1 MWILYGV
8 SAMLLLAGMLLL
20 IKFAGTYWTDS
31 TGIMFVLCLGLL
43 FCSSIHLLAAKQAL
57 IFKWQPVTAIAA
69 ASILSYIGNLLY
81 IKAVALAPN
90 PGYPVAIEGNKAVIV
105 LLLSCL
111 LFGAEFSIEKLIGV
125 ILCFTGVFFIV
136 R

>member
-1 MWILYGV
+1 MWIIYGF

-20 IKFAGTYWTDS
+20 IKYAGLYWADS
-31 TGIMFVLCLGLL
+31 TGIMFILCCGLL
-43 FCSSIHLLAAKQAL
+43 TCSVIHLLSAKQAI

-81 IKAVALAPN
+81 IKAVSLAPN
-90 PGYPVAIEGNKAVIV
+90 PGYPIAIEGNKAVIV

-125 ILCFTGVFFIV
+125 ILCFAGVFFIV